1 MPPPETL
8 ESKRPIAL
16 SVIEGIESTID
27 VLANIEV
34 QSKGFV
40 RRYQNQPD
48 LMLAQLAYVRSRRHF
63 MIWIMKRTG
72 LRPSEMVDIDP
83 GKHADIL
90 QSKRIIIPTRKR
102 RRATAP
108 VRSFPIALK
117 DATVFHRYMTAR
129 MRYVAVLNRNGLE
142 LANSNSLFIGVK
154 GEAIKKSSLER
165 EFARLVHAAG
175 FHSIRTCLSMF
186 RHRFITYEVIVH
198 LKEFIAGSGKG
209 RQMMTES
216 DNASVLKRVASKTG
230 HGSIASLWNYIDLAW
245 EEIDVWG
252 GVDKAISRL
261 HAADRLHDELLELIR
276 ELEVKK
282 APLATKK
289 VIQEVSV
296 KLRTIL
302 DSGTSDIATA

>member
-1 MPPPETL
+1 
-8 ESKRPIAL
+8 
-16 SVIEGIESTID
+16 
-27 VLANIEV
+27 
-34 QSKGFV
+34 
-40 RRYQNQPD
+40 
-48 LMLAQLAYVRSRRHF
+48 MLAQLAYIRSRRHF

-72 LRPSEMVDIDP
+72 LRPSEMVDVDLDQ
-83 GKHADIL
+83 HADIL

-102 RRATAP
+102 RRTTAP
-108 VRSFPIALK
+108 VRSFPITLK
-117 DATVFHRYMTAR
+117 DAAVFHRYMTAR

-142 LANSNSLFIGVK
+142 LANPNALFVGVK

-165 EFARLVHAAG
+165 EFSRLVHAAG

-198 LKEFIAGSGKG
+198 LKEFMAGSGKG
-209 RQMMTES
+209 RQMMTKS
-216 DNASVLKRVASKTG
+216 DNASVLKRIASKTG

-252 GVDKAISRL
+252 GVDKAINRL

-276 ELEVKK
+276 ELNVKK

-289 VIQEVSV
+289 VIQEVSL

-302 DSGTSDIATA
+302 DSGTSDIAAA